1 MSKTLDYGGNSNS
14 GNDGKHVRSRQ
25 AATQHPRWF
34 SGLRAR
40 ISQLNMPEWLNQ
52 LGVRNFN
59 YVAPTEEVL
68 HSDKREEKVECRDD
82 QPEGKLDDEK
92 KLEAYI
98 GPAVDVNGRDTIG
111 LCLWEEADYGDTLA
125 LQHFGPLKNLITGC
139 SHPGKGHDFV
149 SLSVTHPTWCDKCG
163 DFMWGFL
170 TRAVKCDNCNYTCHA
185 KCRSL
190 VTLDCKTA
198 DSTLSSCHDLVVT
211 SSSNLKVSTEND
223 EIIEEQKDE
232 TSGFVQIH
240 MNFMRPINVVAGDS
254 LSFLDVT
261 NESGSVTTSSL
272 RTITTFFLPRNTVR
286 NVNISSK
293 MTTREMIVTLLRKF
307 RVADNPR
314 KFALYE
320 RICQPSENPAVQNY
334 SLTRIPDE
342 SYPLKI
348 VRLWEEKGEKRQL
361 VLQENDTGDILWD
374 MFELPELENFLKIL
388 EDEEKQYSFR
398 IRQKYDAYR
407 WYLDENLRN
416 RGFAVDNDEFSSLV
430 GDLEGQKVQEQK
442 VCSDLLN
449 GTKESPPQKE
459 LPVPSGNGYSTLIP
473 PLYRACRPGPSK
485 GITDLLLLTVD

>member
-1 MSKTLDYGGNSNS
+1 MSKTLDYGGNANS
-14 GNDGKHVRSRQ
+14 GNDGKHLRSQ
-25 AATQHPRWF
+25 QTVTQQPRWF

-40 ISQLNMPEWLNQ
+40 ISQLNMPEWLTQ
-52 LGVRNFN
+52 LGIRNFN
-59 YVAPTEEVL
+59 YVAPAEML
-68 HSDKREEKVECRDD
+68 SDDKDQHKVACRND
-82 QPEGKLDDEK
+82 QPQQMQDDVSNNLK
-92 KLEAYI
+92 T
-98 GPAVDVNGRDTIG
+98 PTDSVVDVNRDYTIG
-111 LCLWEEADYGDTLA
+111 SWLWEEVDYEDTLA

-139 SHPGKGHDFV
+139 SHPGTGHDFL

-198 DSTLSSCHDLVVT
+198 DSTLGSCHELSST
-211 SSSNLKVSTEND
+211 SACPNLKVFIEND
-223 EIIEEQKDE
+223 DVIEEQRDE

-261 NESGSVTTSSL
+261 NESGS
-272 RTITTFFLPRNTVR
+272 
-286 NVNISSK
+286 
-293 MTTREMIVTLLRKF
+293 
-307 RVADNPR
+307 
-314 KFALYE
+314 
-320 RICQPSENPAVQNY
+320 
-334 SLTRIPDE
+334 LTRISDD
-342 SYPLKI
+342 SFPLKI

-374 MFELPELENFLKIL
+374 MFEIPELENFLKIL

-416 RGFAVDNDEFSSLV
+416 RGFTVDSDEFSSI
-430 GDLEGQKVQEQK
+430 KTNS
-442 VCSDLLN
+442 CI
-449 GTKESPPQKE
+449 
-459 LPVPSGNGYSTLIP
+459 ST
-473 PLYRACRPGPSK
+473 
-485 GITDLLLLTVD
+485 DV

>member
-1 MSKTLDYGGNSNS
+1 MSKTLDYGGNSNNES
-14 GNDGKHVRSRQ
+14 DGKHVRPRQ
-25 AATQHPRWF
+25 SATQQPRWF

-40 ISQLNMPEWLNQ
+40 ISQLNMPEWLSQ
-52 LGVRNFN
+52 LGVKNFN

-68 HSDKREEKVECRDD
+68 PGNKAEKKTDYKDD
-82 QPEGKLDDEK
+82 QPMRILDDVSK
-92 KLEAYI
+92 KLETCI
-98 GPAVDVNGRDTIG
+98 DSEIDSDTIG
-111 LCLWEEADYGDTLA
+111 SWLWEEANYGDTLA

-139 SHPGKGHDFV
+139 SHPGKGHDFL

-170 TRAVKCDNCNYTCHA
+170 TRAVKCDNCNYTCHS

-198 DSTLSSCHDLVVT
+198 DSTLSSCQELTVT
-211 SSSNLKVSTEND
+211 SCSNLKMFTEND
-223 EIIEEQKDE
+223 DILEEQKDE

-261 NESGSVTTSSL
+261 NESGE
-272 RTITTFFLPRNTVR
+272 FFSMTLFCNALLSFEPLVYFGGIAKLLPG
-286 NVNISSK
+286 I
-293 MTTREMIVTLLRKF
+293 EMIITLLRKF

-320 RICQPSENPAVQNY
+320 RVSHPLENPTVQNY
-334 SLTRIPDE
+334 SLTRISDE
-342 SYPLKI
+342 SFPLKI
-348 VRLWEEKGEKRQL
+348 VRSWEEKGEKRQL

-374 MFELPELENFLKIL
+374 MFEVPELENFLKIL

-416 RGFAVDNDEFSSLV
+416 RGFTVDGDEFSSV
-430 GDLEGQKVQEQK
+430 KANS
-442 VCSDLLN
+442 CI
-449 GTKESPPQKE
+449 
-459 LPVPSGNGYSTLIP
+459 ST
-473 PLYRACRPGPSK
+473 
-485 GITDLLLLTVD
+485 DV

>member
-1 MSKTLDYGGNSNS
+1 
-14 GNDGKHVRSRQ
+14 
-25 AATQHPRWF
+25 
-34 SGLRAR
+34 
-40 ISQLNMPEWLNQ
+40 LN
-52 LGVRNFN
+52 
-59 YVAPTEEVL
+59 
-68 HSDKREEKVECRDD
+68 
-82 QPEGKLDDEK
+82 
-92 KLEAYI
+92 
-98 GPAVDVNGRDTIG
+98 
-111 LCLWEEADYGDTLA
+111 CLLAD
-125 LQHFGPLKNLITGC
+125 
-139 SHPGKGHDFV
+139 
-149 SLSVTHPTWCDKCG
+149 
-163 DFMWGFL
+163 
-170 TRAVKCDNCNYTCHA
+170 CNYTCHA

-198 DSTLSSCHDLVVT
+198 DSTLNSCHELAVT
-211 SSSNLKVSTEND
+211 SSCSNLKMFAESDDILED
-223 EIIEEQKDE
+223 QKDE

-272 RTITTFFLPRNTVR
+272 RTITTFFLPRNTVK

-320 RICQPSENPAVQNY
+320 RICQTSENPAVQNY

-374 MFELPELENFLKIL
+374 MFEVPELENFLKIL
-388 EDEEKQYSFR
+388 DDEEKQYSFR

-416 RGFAVDNDEFSSLV
+416 RGFAVDSDEFSSV
-430 GDLEGQKVQEQK
+430 KANS
-442 VCSDLLN
+442 CI
-449 GTKESPPQKE
+449 
-459 LPVPSGNGYSTLIP
+459 ST
-473 PLYRACRPGPSK
+473 
-485 GITDLLLLTVD
+485 DV

>member
-1 MSKTLDYGGNSNS
+1 MSKTLDYGANSNNR
-14 GNDGKHVRSRQ
+14 NDEKHVRSHQ
-25 AATQHPRWF
+25 SVTQQPRWF

-40 ISQLNMPEWLNQ
+40 ISQLNMPEWLSQ

-59 YVAPTEEVL
+59 YIAPTEEVL
-68 HSDKREEKVECRDD
+68 PDNEAEKEVDCKDD
-82 QPEGKLDDEK
+82 QPKRRLDDVSK
-92 KLEAYI
+92 KLETCTDPE
-98 GPAVDVNGRDTIG
+98 GDTIG
-111 LCLWEEADYGDTLA
+111 LWLWEEADYEDTLA

-139 SHPGKGHDFV
+139 NHPGKGHDFL

-185 KCRSL
+185 KCKLL

-198 DSTLSSCHDLVVT
+198 DSTLSSCHELAVT
-211 SSSNLKVSTEND
+211 SSYSNLKMFTENVD
-223 EIIEEQKDE
+223 ILEEQKDA
-232 TSGFVQIH
+232 TSGFVQIY

-261 NESGSVTTSSL
+261 NESGSITTNSI
-272 RTITTFFLPRNTVR
+272 RTITTFFLPRNTVK
-286 NVNISSK
+286 NVNISSN
-293 MTTREMIVTLLRKF
+293 MTTREMIITLLRKF

-320 RICQPSENPAVQNY
+320 RVCHSSESPTVQNY
-334 SLTRIPDE
+334 NLTRISDE
-342 SYPLKI
+342 SFPLKI
-348 VRLWEEKGEKRQL
+348 VRSWEEKGEKRQL

-374 MFELPELENFLKIL
+374 MFEVPELKNFLKIL

-416 RGFAVDNDEFSSLV
+416 RGFTVDSDEFSSV
-430 GDLEGQKVQEQK
+430 KANS
-442 VCSDLLN
+442 CI
-449 GTKESPPQKE
+449 
-459 LPVPSGNGYSTLIP
+459 ST
-473 PLYRACRPGPSK
+473 
-485 GITDLLLLTVD
+485 DV

>member
-1 MSKTLDYGGNSNS
+1 MSKTLDYGANSNS
-14 GNDGKHVRSRQ
+14 EHDGKHTRSRQ
-25 AATQHPRWF
+25 SVTQQSRWF

-40 ISQLNMPEWLNQ
+40 ISQLNMPEWLSQ

-59 YVAPTEEVL
+59 YVAPAEEVL
-68 HSDKREEKVECRDD
+68 PDDKVEKKVECKVD
-82 QPEGKLDDEK
+82 QPEQRLDDVSK
-92 KLEAYI
+92 KLETCI
-98 GPAVDVNGRDTIG
+98 NSEMTINGGDTIG
-111 LCLWEEADYGDTLA
+111 SWLWEEADYEDTLA

-139 SHPGKGHDFV
+139 SHPGKGHDFL

-198 DSTLSSCHDLVVT
+198 DSTLNSCHELAVT
-211 SSSNLKVSTEND
+211 SCSNLKVFTEND
-223 EIIEEQKDE
+223 DIPEEQKDE

-261 NESGSVTTSSL
+261 NESGSITTNSV
-272 RTITTFFLPRNTVR
+272 RTITTFFLPRNTVK

-293 MTTREMIVTLLRKF
+293 MTTREMIITLLRKF

-320 RICQPSENPAVQNY
+320 RICHSSDSPTVQNY
-334 SLTRIPDE
+334 SLTRISDE
-342 SYPLKI
+342 SFPLKI
-348 VRLWEEKGEKRQL
+348 VRSWEEKGEKRQL

-374 MFELPELENFLKIL
+374 MFEVPELENFLKIL

-416 RGFAVDNDEFSSLV
+416 RGFTVDSDEFSSA
-430 GDLEGQKVQEQK
+430 KTNS
-442 VCSDLLN
+442 CI
-449 GTKESPPQKE
+449 
-459 LPVPSGNGYSTLIP
+459 ST
-473 PLYRACRPGPSK
+473 
-485 GITDLLLLTVD
+485 DV

>member
-1 MSKTLDYGGNSNS
+1 MSKTLDYGGNSNNES
-14 GNDGKHVRSRQ
+14 DGKNVRSCQ
-25 AATQHPRWF
+25 SATQQPRWF

-40 ISQLNMPEWLNQ
+40 ISQLNMPEWLSQ
-52 LGVRNFN
+52 LGVKNFN

-68 HSDKREEKVECRDD
+68 PGNKAEKKTDYKND
-82 QPEGKLDDEK
+82 QPVRILDDVSK
-92 KLEAYI
+92 KLQICIHPEI
-98 GPAVDVNGRDTIG
+98 DVNGSDTIG
-111 LCLWEEADYGDTLA
+111 SWLWEEADYDDTLA

-139 SHPGKGHDFV
+139 SHPGKGHDFL

-170 TRAVKCDNCNYTCHA
+170 TRAVKCGNCNYTCHS
-185 KCRSL
+185 KCKSL

-198 DSTLSSCHDLVVT
+198 DSTLSSCQELAVT
-211 SSSNLKVSTEND
+211 SCSNLKMFSEND
-223 EIIEEQKDE
+223 NILEEQKDE

-272 RTITTFFLPRNTVR
+272 RTITTFFLPRNTVK

-293 MTTREMIVTLLRKF
+293 MTTREMIITLLRKF

-320 RICQPSENPAVQNY
+320 RVSQSLENPTIQNY
-334 SLTRIPDE
+334 SLTRISDD
-342 SYPLKI
+342 SFPLKI
-348 VRLWEEKGEKRQL
+348 VRSWEEKGEKRQL

-374 MFELPELENFLKIL
+374 MFEVPELENFLKIL
-388 EDEEKQYSFR
+388 EDEEKQYCFR

-416 RGFAVDNDEFSSLV
+416 RGFTVDGDEFSSV
-430 GDLEGQKVQEQK
+430 KANS
-442 VCSDLLN
+442 CI
-449 GTKESPPQKE
+449 
-459 LPVPSGNGYSTLIP
+459 ST
-473 PLYRACRPGPSK
+473 
-485 GITDLLLLTVD
+485 DV

>member
-1 MSKTLDYGGNSNS
+1 MSKTLDCGGNINN
-14 GNDGKHVRSRQ
+14 GNDRKHVRSRQ
-25 AATQHPRWF
+25 SATQQPRWF

-40 ISQLNMPEWLNQ
+40 ISQLNMPEWLSQ
-52 LGVRNFN
+52 LGIRNFN
-59 YVAPTEEVL
+59 YIAPIEEVL
-68 HSDKREEKVECRDD
+68 PGDKDEGKVDCKDD
-82 QPEGKLDDEK
+82 QSERRLDDVSK
-92 KLEAYI
+92 KLETYI
-98 GPAVDVNGRDTIG
+98 DPALDVNGGDTIG
-111 LCLWEEADYGDTLA
+111 SWLWEETDFGDTLA

-139 SHPGKGHDFV
+139 SHLGKGHDFL
-149 SLSVTHPTWCDKCG
+149 SLSITHPTWCDKCG

-170 TRAVKCDNCNYTCHA
+170 TRAVRCDNCNYTCHA

-198 DSTLSSCHDLVVT
+198 DSTLNSCHELAVT
-211 SSSNLKVSTEND
+211 SCSNLKMFNETD
-223 EIIEEQKDE
+223 EILEEQKDE

-261 NESGSVTTSSL
+261 NESGSVTTSSV

-293 MTTREMIVTLLRKF
+293 MTTREIIVTLLRKF

-320 RICQPSENPAVQNY
+320 RICQSSGNPAIQNY

-342 SYPLKI
+342 LYPLKI
-348 VRLWEEKGEKRQL
+348 VRSWEEKGEKRQL

-374 MFELPELENFLKIL
+374 MFEVPELENFLKIL

-416 RGFAVDNDEFSSLV
+416 RGFAVDSDEFS
-430 GDLEGQKVQEQK
+430 
-442 VCSDLLN
+442 
-449 GTKESPPQKE
+449 
-459 LPVPSGNGYSTLIP
+459 PVKANSCIST
-473 PLYRACRPGPSK
+473 
-485 GITDLLLLTVD
+485 DV

>member
-1 MSKTLDYGGNSNS
+1 MNKTLDFGANSNNA
-14 GNDGKHVRSRQ
+14 NDGKHVRSRQ
-25 AATQHPRWF
+25 SVTQQPKWF

-40 ISQLNMPEWLNQ
+40 ISQLNMPEWLSQ

-59 YVAPTEEVL
+59 YVAPIEEV
-68 HSDKREEKVECRDD
+68 SPSNKSEEKVECKDD
-82 QPEGKLDDEK
+82 QPERRLDDVSK
-92 KLEAYI
+92 RLETYTD
-98 GPAVDVNGRDTIG
+98 PAVDMNGSDTIG
-111 LCLWEEADYGDTLA
+111 SWLWEETDYGDTLA

-139 SHPGKGHDFV
+139 SHPGKGHDFL

-185 KCRSL
+185 KCKSL

-198 DSTLSSCHDLVVT
+198 DSTLNSCHELAVT
-211 SSSNLKVSTEND
+211 SSFSTLKMFTEND
-223 EIIEEQKDE
+223 DVLEEQKDE

-261 NESGSVTTSSL
+261 NESESVTTSSF
-272 RTITTFFLPRNTVR
+272 RTITTFFLPRNTVK

-320 RICQPSENPAVQNY
+320 RVCESSENPAVQNY

-348 VRLWEEKGEKRQL
+348 VRSWEEKGERRQL

-374 MFELPELENFLKIL
+374 MFEIPELENFLKIL
-388 EDEEKQYSFR
+388 DDEEKQYSFR

-407 WYLDENLRN
+407 WYLDKNLRN
-416 RGFAVDNDEFSSLV
+416 RDFAVDSNEFSSV
-430 GDLEGQKVQEQK
+430 KANS
-442 VCSDLLN
+442 CI
-449 GTKESPPQKE
+449 
-459 LPVPSGNGYSTLIP
+459 ST
-473 PLYRACRPGPSK
+473 
-485 GITDLLLLTVD
+485 DV